1 VEKMLQ
7 KRKSSV
13 LLHSQFN
20 GKVHRKGY
28 GRREGD
34 TGYPLNV
41 AASQKK
47 EKFIF
52 KKACGNK
59 KEYYFCRPVLRGNF
73 ENRSR
78 VSGKVHRHNEA
89 QQKRKGTAD
98 FVNFDEENTFITVR
112 ILKV

>member
-47 EKFIF
+47 EIF
-52 KKACGNK
+52 FSKKLAGTK
-59 KEYYFCRPVLRGNF
+59 K
-73 ENRSR
+73 SI
-78 VSGKVHRHNEA
+78 
-89 QQKRKGTAD
+89 
-98 FVNFDEENTFITVR
+98 TFAVPF
-112 ILKV
+112 